1 MQKAKLHYCIT
12 LSVLF
17 LLLLMTNISAAQ
29 TEEYKKNSIYLS
41 YGSII
46 NASQY
51 SFSFERLVFQKNH
64 LRTGIKLNYGIVN
77 AEGLDFDTNEK
88 VYDNFKGISG
98 VLLFNIFEINMGLAL
113 TEYSLAR
120 GINPDPEV
128 DYNEKINGINF
139 YGSAG
144 LRFVNDEFMF
154 KVGIGNLEYL
164 YLGAG
169 LNF

>member
-1 MQKAKLHYCIT
+1 MQKTKLHYWIT
-12 LSVLF
+12 LSLLF
-17 LLLLMTNISAAQ
+17 LLLIMTNISAAQ
-29 TEEYKKNSIYLS
+29 TAEYKQNSIYLS

-51 SFSFERLVFQKNH
+51 SVSLERLVFQKKH

-77 AEGLDFDTNEK
+77 ADGLDYDTNEK

-120 GINPDPEV
+120 GFSPDPGV
-128 DYNEKINGINF
+128 DYDEKINGTNF
-139 YGSAG
+139 YGSTG
-144 LRFVNDEFMF
+144 LRFVNDEFLF

-169 LNF
+169 FNF